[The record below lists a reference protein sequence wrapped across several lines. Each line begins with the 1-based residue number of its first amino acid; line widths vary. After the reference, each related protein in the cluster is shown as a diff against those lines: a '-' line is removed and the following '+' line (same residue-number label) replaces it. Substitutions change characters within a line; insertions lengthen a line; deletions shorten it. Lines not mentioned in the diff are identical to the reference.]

1 MLSKLKVVHRI
12 LLIAIMATLGM
23 IAIAI
28 SGYSGMN
35 TAMRA
40 LDDVYKDRV
49 VPLRDIREIADRYA
63 VDIVD
68 VTHKTHNGNITY
80 ADALEQIR
88 KAEDRINRLWQ
99 AYLQTNLTPK
109 EATITEEIKKLR
121 TVGDAS
127 IAQLQRI
134 LGNNDGE
141 ALAAYAAQDLY
152 PAIEPLSNKFG
163 ELVDLQI
170 EVAKEEYE
178 ASLVATERATAIN
191 LAVLIIASLLG
202 FAISIII
209 ARQISRELG
218 DEPSEVANLV
228 SLIAAGQLNHVI
240 TVRPGMENSIL
251 SSMKKMCSSLCDI
264 ITRIRQS
271 AEVLAANSDT
281 MASNGEQVMQ
291 RAATQSQS
299 TTSIAAAVEEMSV
312 GVTTISD
319 NATTTRRNS
328 LASSEAVNHGLE
340 VVQNTIHEM
349 EQITANTSRT
359 AEDVK
364 QLADRSS
371 QISKIVNVIK
381 EIADQTNLLAL
392 NAAIEAARA
401 GETGRGFAVV
411 ADEVRKLSERT
422 TQSTSEITATIEAI
436 LESTQRTLK
445 STETSKE
452 QVQKGMALANETGSS
467 MSEVKEQLDLSLSSI
482 AQITDALAE
491 QSSASQ
497 MIGQDVERIANMTEE
512 NSGAIT
518 SLNDAA
524 GHIKTL
530 ANDLY
535 KLVQHFK
542 L

>member
-23 IAIAI
+23 IAIAF

-40 LDDVYKDRV
+40 LDDVYQDRV
-49 VPLRDIREIADRYA
+49 VPLRDIREIADLYA

-68 VTHKTHNGNITY
+68 VTHKTRDGELTFVS
-80 ADALEQIR
+80 ALEQIK
-88 KAEDRINRLWQ
+88 KAEERINHLWQ
-99 AYLQTNLTPK
+99 TYLQTKLTPR
-109 EATITEEIKKLR
+109 EVAITEEIKKLR
-121 TVGDAS
+121 TAGDAS
-127 IAQLQRI
+127 VVKLKQI
-134 LGNNDGE
+134 LGNNDMGS
-141 ALAAYAAQDLY
+141 LVAYTVNDLY
-152 PAIEPLSNKFG
+152 SAIEPLTNKFG

-170 EVAKEEYE
+170 DVAREEYE
-178 ASLVATERATAIN
+178 ASLIATERAGIIN
-191 LAVLIIASLLG
+191 LTVLVIASLLG
-202 FAISIII
+202 IAISIIV

-218 DEPSEVANLV
+218 GEPSEVSNLV
-228 SLIAAGQLNHVI
+228 SLIAAGQLHHTI
-240 TVRPGMENSIL
+240 TVHAGMENSIMD
-251 SSMKKMCSSLCDI
+251 SMEKMCSSLCDI
-264 ITRIRQS
+264 ITQIRKS
-271 AEVLAANSDT
+271 AEVLATNADT
-281 MASNGEQVMQ
+281 MASHGEKVMQ
-291 RAATQSQS
+291 STSAQSQS
-299 TTSIAAAVEEMSV
+299 TSSIAAAVEEMSV
-312 GVTTISD
+312 GVATISD
-319 NATTTRRNS
+319 NATTTRKNS
-328 LASSEAVNHGLE
+328 QESSEAVNHGLE

-349 EQITANTSRT
+349 EQITTTTSRT

-364 QLADRSS
+364 QLADKSS

-401 GETGRGFAVV
+401 GEAGRGVAVV
-411 ADEVRKLSERT
+411 ADAVRKLADRT

-436 LESTQRTLK
+436 LASTQHTLE
-445 STETSKE
+445 STETSKA
-452 QVQKGMALANETGSS
+452 QVQKGMTLANEAGAS
-467 MSEVKEQLDLSLSSI
+467 MSKVKEQLDQSLSSI

-512 NSGAIT
+512 NSGAVT

-530 ANDLY
+530 ADDLY